1 MNILFPSF
9 CVLFERI
16 ACVLGIIILKESEN
30 NVFQFRDSGQSANGS
45 ARVVKER
52 VFSNYKTSVYLFYD
66 RVRHSIVQIL
76 YKDEKKL
83 KITKVSNIHKTDQ

>member
-30 NVFQFRDSGQSANGS
+30 NVFQFRDSGQSTNGS

-52 VFSNYKTSVYLFYD
+52 VFSNYKTSFYLSYD
-66 RVRHSIVQIL
+66 IVRHSIVQIC
-76 YKDEKKL
+76 
-83 KITKVSNIHKTDQ
+83 IKTRRNGR